1 MPAIDCVR
9 SAHGTTSKT
18 PGLDSIHGTAA
29 HSHPFGVMP
38 VHAMTKAAVFLP
50 LQIFEKGLE
59 PPWCAF
65 VQLLARK
72 NDRIFC
78 CIFFAYFRI
87 FFA

>member
-1 MPAIDCVR
+1 M
-9 SAHGTTSKT
+9 
-18 PGLDSIHGTAA
+18 
-29 HSHPFGVMP
+29 
-38 VHAMTKAAVFLP
+38 HAMTKAAVFLP